1 MGGGRRGRCR
11 SRVANHAPGGGLP
24 FLAAGSAG
32 VGGARWGACPAGRRL
47 TLPFR
52 NLLGRLAFFSPAY
65 LAFSFIS
72 CPHPPNPL
80 PGGKGENQ
88 GYFMQGAP
96 PLASPRLS
104 RRRHGLSLRCR
115 CPLGGLPGRAPA
127 DVAVPESVGV
137 ACLFSRPPTLPL
149 VLFLAPI
156 PPTPFPAGRGRS
168 KVYFAGG
175 FAPGTPALDR
185 SRHLQTFPNRSPAQ
199 RGVRGLPPEWQEMLS
214 FGQCRQPRRGG
225 DRGRWNYPSQ
235 ATAAFE
241 MVLSPGAGRTSAAG
255 GLPFFSPAYLAF
267 SFISCPPSPKGKDRP
282 PTPFPSGEG
291 GDF

>member
-1 MGGGRRGRCR
+1 MRPAGGFPSLSPARRALAVPGGGLARLVAGGRCR
-11 SRVANHAPGGGLP
+11 SEICWGGL
-24 FLAAGSAG
+24 LS
-32 VGGARWGACPAGRRL
+32 L
-47 TLPFR
+47 
-52 NLLGRLAFFSPAY
+52 SPANP
-65 LAFSFIS
+65 AFSLIF

-255 GLPFFSPAYLAF
+255 GSAPCIPA
-267 SFISCPPSPKGKDRP
+267 PKPEAARAEP
-282 PTPFPSGEG
+282 AV
-291 GDF
+291 